1 MSGAADSAPASTLS
15 AGAREAVLPSPFGPF
30 RVTVDEEGRLVRA
43 DFVDDAGGGGHA
55 VADVDSAANAGPVG
69 DADVHPVLARA
80 VAQLADYFAGR
91 PVTFDVPVAPRG
103 TDFERRVWAH
113 LTTIPYG
120 RTTSYG
126 AVAAAIGQ
134 PPDAARAVG
143 AANARN
149 PIAVVIPC
157 HRVIG
162 ADGSLVGYAGGLDR
176 KRGLL
181 AMEHG
186 QPSLDLFP

>member
-1 MSGAADSAPASTLS
+1 MTAPTDAASTVAS
-15 AGAREAVLPSPFGPF
+15 ARRHVVIPSPFGPF
-30 RVTVDEEGRLVRA
+30 GVAVDGEGRLVRA
-43 DFVDDAGGGGHA
+43 WFADEGGGDDDAVVVGAHADDAG
-55 VADVDSAANAGPVG
+55 DDPAAA
-69 DADVHPVLARA
+69 ALARA
-80 VAQLADYFAGR
+80 VAQLTAYFSGR
-91 PVTFDVPVAPRG
+91 PVAFDLPVAPHG
-103 TDFERRVWAH
+103 SAFERDVWRH
-113 LTTIPYG
+113 LQTIPYG

-134 PPDAARAVG
+134 PPDASRAVG

-149 PIAVVIPC
+149 PIAIVIPC

-181 AMEHG
+181 ALESG
-186 QPSLDLFP
+186 QGSLGL

>member
-1 MSGAADSAPASTLS
+1 MSAASI
-15 AGAREAVLPSPFGPF
+15 GGRGGRVAVLSTPFGPF
-30 RVTVDEEGRLVRA
+30 RLVLDDEGRLVQA
-43 DFVDDAGGGGHA
+43 DFVDPGGGTSAAGDEAGGDGTDLA
-55 VADVDSAANAGPVG
+55 
-69 DADVHPVLARA
+69 LARA
-80 VAQLADYFAGR
+80 VAQLTAYFAGT
-91 PVTFDVPVAPRG
+91 PTVFDLPLAPHG

-113 LTTIPYG
+113 LTTIRYG
-120 RTTSYG
+120 HTTSYG

-162 ADGSLVGYAGGLDR
+162 ADGSLVGYAGGIDR
-176 KRGLL
+176 KRRLL
-181 AMEHG
+181 ALEHG
-186 QPSLDLFP
+186 QPSLGLGL

>member
-1 MSGAADSAPASTLS
+1 MSGAAASAPASTWRS
-15 AGAREAVLPSPFGPF
+15 GACEAVLPSPFGPF
-30 RVTVDEEGRLVRA
+30 RVTVDDEGRLVRA
-43 DFVDDAGGGGHA
+43 DFVEEASGGGHA
-55 VADVDSAANAGPVG
+55 VADVDSAANAGPAG
-69 DADVHPVLARA
+69 DADLHPALARA
-80 VAQLADYFAGR
+80 VAQLTDYFAGR

-162 ADGSLVGYAGGLDR
+162 ADGSLVGYAAGLDR

-186 QPSLDLFP
+186 QPTLGLFL